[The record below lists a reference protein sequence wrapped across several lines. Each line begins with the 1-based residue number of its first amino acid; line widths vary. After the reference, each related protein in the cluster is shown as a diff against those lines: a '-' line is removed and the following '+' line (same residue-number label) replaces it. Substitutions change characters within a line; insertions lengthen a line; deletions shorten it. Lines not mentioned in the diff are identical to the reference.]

1 MAKKEAQQGIVRPK
15 NLSFSRSINISEG
28 KFWQTTWEKR
38 RSVKEPLL
46 IFDKAVLA
54 SKSYEIKG
62 DVDKEALEPNPQR
75 SQACALSTE
84 HDTFRLDFSLKV
96 LPVAKQLNSCGDVN
110 YRELLDS
117 FIETFRTKN
126 MYLELAQRYV
136 NNIANARFLWR
147 NRRGASRIE
156 TIISVQDKE
165 YIFNSKDFS
174 LDTFVYDDD
183 GINEIAGYVSEAL
196 SGATDFL
203 DFCVTCFAQV
213 GCGMEVFPS
222 QEMVMDDG
230 EENLGKVLFEYEG
243 SAGMHSQ
250 KIGNALRT
258 IDTWYADYDKY
269 QFPISV
275 ENYGANRT
283 LHLVFRNRSKS
294 FYALLDKYIDKPA
307 EAPAEDML
315 YLMAVIIRG
324 GLFGSTKGAKDV

>member
-1 MAKKEAQQGIVRPK
+1 MATKKGVVRPK

-38 RSVKEPLL
+38 RSVKEPLV

-62 DVDKEALEPNPQR
+62 NIETEALEPNPQK
-75 SQACALSTE
+75 SQSCALSTV

-96 LPVAKQLNSCGDVN
+96 LPVARQLNSCSDIN
-110 YRELLDS
+110 YRELLDN
-117 FIETFRTKN
+117 FIEVFRTNN

-147 NRRGASRIE
+147 NRRGASQIE
-156 TIISVQDKE
+156 TIIFVNGKE
-165 YIFNSKDFS
+165 YVFNAKDFS
-174 LDTFVYDDD
+174 LDAFVYDNDT
-183 GINEIAGYVSEAL
+183 INEIATYMAEAL
-196 SGATDFL
+196 SGKVDFH
-203 DFCVTCFAQV
+203 DFSITCFAQV

-222 QEMVMDDG
+222 QEMMMDNGKEDF
-230 EENLGKVLFEYEG
+230 GKVLFEYEG

-250 KIGNALRT
+250 KIGNAIRT
-258 IDTWYADYDKY
+258 IDTWYTDYDKY
-269 QFPISV
+269 QIPISV

-283 LHLVFRNRSKS
+283 LHRVFRDRAKS
-294 FYALLDKYIDKPA
+294 FYTLLDKYIDKA
-307 EAPAEDML
+307 EETPAEDML